1 MGYASVCVYISI
13 YFSNGASLNILERI
27 KSNKTT
33 RSEANLLLT
42 ISSFDVFAVDVV
54 LLFSERQQSI
64 FFIYICS
71 PQHSL
76 LCRMP
81 TSKIT

>member
-1 MGYASVCVYISI
+1 MYI

-42 ISSFDVFAVDVV
+42 ISSFYVFAVDVV
-54 LLFSERQQSI
+54 LLFSERRQS
-64 FFIYICS
+64 FFFFFFFVPHNIDCMCEN
-71 PQHSL
+71 QK
-76 LCRMP
+76 
-81 TSKIT
+81 SKNKIKK

>member
-1 MGYASVCVYISI
+1 MGCASVCVCISI

-42 ISSFDVFAVDVV
+42 ISSFYVFAVDVV
-54 LLFSERQQSI
+54 LLFSERRQSI
-64 FFIYICS
+64 LFYICS
-71 PQHSL
+71 PQHRL
-76 LCRMP
+76 HCRMP